1 MLAAALPV
9 TGGFG
14 RGVGACALRLQN
26 DCFVWLCAPVSAPRP
41 RDRCARLAAACAA
54 LCSRGCCGWCAHS
67 GGCTFLHT
75 FHFIFLPAPLDTRL
89 SLCYNH
95 RRTDGVRLDRFHFIT
110 KRRDLSSPVFLFFLP
125 CAWQDPPTT
134 LIIGLVEGGRGVCLA
149 VALCCVGRARAA
161 PRSRLAFGAGR
172 LRWCFCRRLSCNYTP
187 SCQGSRQARA
197 ARP

>member
-110 KRRDLSSPVFLFFLP
+110 KRRDLSSAFRKNHAFCKKEGTGARFSELWNSKAR
-125 CAWQDPPTT
+125 CAVEKEMRSAH
-134 LIIGLVEGGRGVCLA
+134 LIL
-149 VALCCVGRARAA
+149 
-161 PRSRLAFGAGR
+161 RSG
-172 LRWCFCRRLSCNYTP
+172 CSIM
-187 SCQGSRQARA
+187 
-197 ARP
+197 